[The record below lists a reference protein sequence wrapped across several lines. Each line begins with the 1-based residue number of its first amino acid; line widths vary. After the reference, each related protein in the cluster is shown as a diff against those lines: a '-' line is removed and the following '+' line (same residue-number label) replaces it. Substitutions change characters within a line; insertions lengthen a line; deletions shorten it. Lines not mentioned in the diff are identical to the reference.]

1 MSQIYIGF
9 KIRNKFQQ
17 YNKQNKSFLTL
28 FQDKLLTSRRACFL
42 GGGTNDSNPT
52 RTSKRKRD
60 SQSSEKGTSDS
71 LRRFKQRKAVLSSCP
86 SVPLEVEI
94 HNEGIV
100 LHFRALE
107 ENNDK
112 QSESKSDSK
121 ASETENSMK
130 QRVDIS
136 EFVPWCTRARN
147 IVYSLVLGRIPA
159 SLEKSFDH
167 RNYFSTGEAIV
178 TALFGKQI
186 ENKPSASAEG
196 CLVKGMITDCRVTD
210 LMARAQRVSAMSQI
224 VAKKAVV
231 LLAKSHSKFLQDQ
244 EYISNKLKKV
254 KDRKDSLTKEL
265 VKVKNNID
273 MVLQS
278 RQDIGHKLASKLMP
292 SDITRGRNLLAKYEV
307 ELKQLQKR
315 GQELEMDIHS
325 SQREWVELTGN
336 LNSTTTS
343 IKNIGIELQTSRE
356 KLENGEYASL
366 AQNGNVS
373 LSDVRSN
380 VLKVLS
386 DTFAERRKNRTK
398 QKYRLSLILRPSR
411 KLILDEVS
419 QVVRYRKRIE
429 DISSP
434 SISKENIDSSRIEAR
449 ILQSFHPEAQSQG
462 IPFRSDEQNSS
473 NWTEPGAFVDLSVD
487 PNRCNKNKILPVNP
501 SFSVLRQSWSY
512 AASASGRQ
520 MSSVLKPA
528 DVDILR
534 TMKDDQ
540 KHHEVNGVNYFIS
553 FITSYLMF
561 CFCLKDMIH
570 CQYLR
575 NNYWWDPQK
584 NVRSSL

>member
-1 MSQIYIGF
+1 M
-9 KIRNKFQQ
+9 
-17 YNKQNKSFLTL
+17 TL
-28 FQDKLLTSRRACFL
+28 FQEKLLTSRRTCFL
-42 GGGTNDSNPT
+42 GGKTNDSNPT

-60 SQSSEKGTSDS
+60 SQSSDKGRPNS

-112 QSESKSDSK
+112 QSESRSDSK
-121 ASETENSMK
+121 ASETDNSMK

-136 EFVPWCTRARN
+136 EFVPWCTRARD

-159 SLEKSFDH
+159 SLEKSFDP

-186 ENKPSASAEG
+186 KNKPSVSAEG

-224 VAKKAVV
+224 VAKKAVI
-231 LLAKSHSKFLQDQ
+231 LLEKSRSKLLEDQ
-244 EYISNKLKKV
+244 EYISNKLKAV
-254 KDRKDSLTKEL
+254 KDRKDNLTKEL
-265 VKVKNNID
+265 VKIKKNID
-273 MVLQS
+273 IVLQS
-278 RQDIGHKLASKLMP
+278 RQDIGHKLANKLIP
-292 SDITRGRNLLAKYEV
+292 TDITRGRNLLAKYEV

-315 GQELEMDIHS
+315 GQELEMDIHT

-336 LNSTTTS
+336 LNKTSTS
-343 IKNIGIELQTSRE
+343 INNIGIELQTSKE
-356 KLENGEYASL
+356 KLEKGEYALL
-366 AQNGNVS
+366 AQNRNVS

-386 DTFAERRKNRTK
+386 DTFAERRKNPAK
-398 QKYRLSLILRPSR
+398 QKCRLSLILRPSR
-411 KLILDEVS
+411 KLILDEVL

-449 ILQSFHPEAQSQG
+449 ILQSFHPETQSQG
-462 IPFRSDEQNSS
+462 IPFQSDEQNAS

-487 PNRCNKNKILPVNP
+487 PNKCNRNNILPVNP

-520 MSSVLKPA
+520 MSSLLKPA

-534 TMKDDQ
+534 TLEDAQ
-540 KHHEVNGVNYFIS
+540 KQLEVNGVNYFIS
-553 FITSYLMF
+553 FIVSCLTF
-561 CFCLKDMIH
+561 WFCLKDMIH
-570 CQYLR
+570 CHYLR
-575 NNYWWDPQK
+575 NKYWWDQQK
-584 NVRSSL
+584 NVRNSL